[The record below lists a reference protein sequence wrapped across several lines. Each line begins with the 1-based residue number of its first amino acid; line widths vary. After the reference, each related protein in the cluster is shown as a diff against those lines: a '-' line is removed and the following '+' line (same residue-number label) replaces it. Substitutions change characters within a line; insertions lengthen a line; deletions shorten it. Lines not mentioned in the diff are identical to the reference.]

1 MPKEPRREQAITY
14 RPLAGGI
21 GLGLPNAGLGINLG
35 LGGVQPAAPTAHP
48 TIDGGNP
55 REGLDEGSR
64 IGGAET
70 RQEILPVTDAGL
82 GDDFIDF
89 DDDPELPA
97 DAIHELPLVHAPAS
111 VDDDDEGNEAEEDG
125 AGVARG
131 GSRRVRRIRRR

>member
-89 DDDPELPA
+89 GDDPELPRTRFT
-97 DAIHELPLVHAPAS
+97 S
-111 VDDDDEGNEAEEDG
+111 F
-125 AGVARG
+125 RW
-131 GSRRVRRIRRR
+131 